1 MGQST
6 ILASG
11 TTGATSSDVPV
22 AAGSVVSVGVFMSS
36 GVALSQGPLAVVM
49 MDTPGGDIPIKTLTE
64 AEPATVLSGPG
75 TFRVVR
81 APCSVA
87 IGVFS
92 ET

>member
-11 TTGATSSDVPV
+11 TTGATSSDVSV
-22 AAGSVVSVGVFMSS
+22 AAGSIACVGVFMATGSAFS
-36 GVALSQGPLAVVM
+36 EGPLATVV
-49 MDTPGGDIPIKTLTE
+49 MDTPGGDVAVKTLTE
-64 AEPATVLSGPG
+64 AEPVTVLSGPG